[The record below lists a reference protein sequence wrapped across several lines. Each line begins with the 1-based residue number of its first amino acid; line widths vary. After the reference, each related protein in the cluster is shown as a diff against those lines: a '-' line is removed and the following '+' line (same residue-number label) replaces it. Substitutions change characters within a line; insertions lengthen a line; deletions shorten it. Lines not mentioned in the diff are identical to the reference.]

1 MYSTFWTKI
10 GGGRGIIEFLGDV
23 TVQSF
28 SLVAKMLNLLL
39 LLLLG
44 VGGFLSQYKPFEL
57 YLVFAFFVRASFKL
71 GELRERLLFS
81 LLEGVSLKEFGE
93 FTFKWC

>member
-1 MYSTFWTKI
+1 MQSRILVRAPVKLAMYSTFWTKI

-39 LLLLG
+39 LLLFG
-44 VGGFLSQYKPFEL
+44 VGGFLSLIQIRRIARAL
-57 YLVFAFFVRASFKL
+57 AILFVRGSKL
-71 GELRERLLFS
+71 KRVWRVYL
-81 LLEGVSLKEFGE
+81 
-93 FTFKWC
+93 